1 MHCIHPSI
9 YSSVRSIIRRY
20 VLGVSV
26 CLRSMRRE
34 LAILGNRNQ
43 GQLLVALP
51 ARLVVVVDNDDD
63 VVYASHLSWILAD
76 SICCSCSKH
85 RLSLRVTGNFQIK
98 HDVLT
103 IVVNVA

>member
-1 MHCIHPSI
+1 M
-9 YSSVRSIIRRY
+9 
-20 VLGVSV
+20 LGVSV

-34 LAILGNRNQ
+34 LAILGNGNQ

-63 VVYASHLSWILAD
+63 VYASHLSWILAD